1 MRRPPTTMS
10 RIGRAGRRL
19 ALLARDRSGVGA
31 VEFALIV
38 PLLLVLYLGAFELTM
53 ALSVSQR
60 TTSSAGAIADI
71 VARQQKTVTKAFLA
85 TMPDVMK
92 AIFAP
97 TATTGYTLK
106 ITGIK
111 VDANVKA
118 TVAWSWAQDGSKP
131 YATGA
136 TVTLPNGMA
145 AANAFFVHAE
155 LTMPHQLVTYMTG
168 FTGSSVSTIT
178 LARDYYFRQRENGEI
193 ACSDC

>member
-1 MRRPPTTMS
+1 MRSKPALILLLSRPF
-10 RIGRAGRRL
+10 RLL
-19 ALLARDRSGVGA
+19 ALDRSGVGA

-60 TTSSAGAIADI
+60 ATTSAGAIADI
-71 VARQQKTVTKAFLA
+71 VARQQKTVNKAFLA
-85 TMPDVMK
+85 TMPDVLK
-92 AIFAP
+92 AMFAP
-97 TATTGYTLK
+97 TATTGYALK

-111 VDANVKA
+111 VDSNVKA
-118 TVAWSWAQDGSKP
+118 TIAWSWAQDGSKP

-136 TVTLPNGMA
+136 TVTLPSGMA

-155 LTMPHQLVTYMTG
+155 LTIPHELVTYLPG

-178 LARDYYFRQRENGEI
+178 IARDYYFRQRENGEI